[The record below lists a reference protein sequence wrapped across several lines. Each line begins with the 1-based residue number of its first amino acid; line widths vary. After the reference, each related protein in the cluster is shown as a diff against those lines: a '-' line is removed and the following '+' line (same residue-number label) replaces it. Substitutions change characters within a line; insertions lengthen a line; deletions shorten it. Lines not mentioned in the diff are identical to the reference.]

1 MVAFDAKSAPES
13 SATAPLTRTA
23 ARVLH
28 EKLKFESVLS
38 PDDEEG
44 AIMTPRE
51 RSTTVP

>member
-23 ARVLH
+23 ARVLQG
-28 EKLKFESVLS
+28 KLKFESVLS

-51 RSTTVP
+51 ASTTFP